1 MNTMKRFSILTI
13 AATLA
18 LGLAGTALAQA
29 PQQHFDVRVWN
40 AVTHDYPVTGSMD
53 LNYHSDGVVTG
64 YFHPADLPSY
74 VPIQGGRSGD
84 DIWLTIGLRGTWHLT
99 GHFLPNGR
107 ISGSAYDQNPS
118 YDQNIQ
124 KYGVPL
130 DLAHGTTFYD
140 FTATPKSQSYG
151 P

>member
-1 MNTMKRFSILTI
+1 MKRFSVLAI

-18 LGLAGTALAQA
+18 FGLAGTALAQA
-29 PQQHFDVRVWN
+29 PQQHFDIRVWN

-74 VPIQGGRSGD
+74 IPIQGGRSGD
-84 DIWLTIGLRGTWHLT
+84 SIWLTIGLHGTWQLT
-99 GHFLPNGR
+99 GQFQPNGR
-107 ISGSAYDQNPS
+107 IAGTAYNEFQTRDA
-118 YDQNIQ
+118 NID
-124 KYGVPL
+124 KYGTPV

-140 FTATPKSQSYG
+140 FTATPKNQSYG